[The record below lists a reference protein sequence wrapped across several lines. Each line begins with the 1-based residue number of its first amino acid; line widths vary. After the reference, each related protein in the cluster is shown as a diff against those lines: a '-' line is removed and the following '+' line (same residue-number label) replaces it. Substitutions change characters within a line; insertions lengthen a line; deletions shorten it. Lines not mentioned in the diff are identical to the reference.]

1 MIQKLRF
8 KFVLI
13 NMSIVTIMLCVIL
26 GLVFYFTSADL
37 ERESIRMMESIAA
50 QPFQQGTPMEL
61 GEDVRL
67 PFFTLQLGPR
77 GELISAGGGY
87 YDLSDGDFLDHLVQQ
102 IFASHKRLGVLPEY
116 NLRYYR
122 MDTPASQ
129 YLVFADISSEMATLD
144 GLRSTCLLIGALS
157 FFAFLWVSILLSRW
171 AVKPVDRAWKQQRDF
186 VAAASHELKTPLT
199 VIMANAELMQDPD
212 YGEENRIKFLDN
224 ILVMSRQMRRLV
236 EQMLTLAQT
245 DSAQSRENFAPVN
258 LSHLVSQ
265 SILTFEPVFYEKGLS
280 LSVQAGDNIQVMG
293 EEGQLRQLLGI
304 FLDNTQKYS
313 RAGGAT
319 QVSVDKREKKGRCRI
334 TVANQGEPIPPEDLQ
349 NIFKRFYRM
358 DKARSRNGSFG
369 LGLAIAQGIAEQHR
383 GTIWAE
389 SSGGWNRFFVEL
401 PCHITH
407 TTFRKTAGT

>member
-293 EEGQLRQLLGI
+293 APTAGYFSGQCPKVLPRRRRYPGQRGQAGKEGTLPDHRGQPGGTDPPGGSAKYFQTLLPHG
-304 FLDNTQKYS
+304 Q
-313 RAGGAT
+313 GP
-319 QVSVDKREKKGRCRI
+319 QPKRELWVGAGHCPGHRRAAPGNDLGGKQWRM
-334 TVANQGEPIPPEDLQ
+334 EPLFRGASLSYHPYDL
-349 NIFKRFYRM
+349 
-358 DKARSRNGSFG
+358 
-369 LGLAIAQGIAEQHR
+369 
-383 GTIWAE
+383 
-389 SSGGWNRFFVEL
+389 
-401 PCHITH
+401 P
-407 TTFRKTAGT
+407 

>member
-26 GLVFYFTSADL
+26 GLVFYFTRADL
-37 ERESIRMMESIAA
+37 EQESIRMMESIAA
-50 QPFQQGTPMEL
+50 QPFQQGIPAEL

-77 GELISAGGGY
+77 GELVSAGGGY
-87 YDLSDGDFLDHLVQQ
+87 YDLSDGDFLDHLVRQ
-102 IFASHKRLGVLPEY
+102 IVSSPKRLGVLPEY

-122 MDTPASQ
+122 LDAPASQ

-144 GLRSTCLLIGALS
+144 GLRTTCLIIGGVS
-157 FFAFLWVSILLSRW
+157 FLAFLWVSVLLSKW

-212 YGEENRIKFLDN
+212 YGEENRAKFLDN

-245 DSAQSRENFAPVN
+245 DSAQSRESFAPVD
-258 LSHLVSQ
+258 LRLLVSH
-265 SILTFEPVFYEKGLS
+265 SILTFEPVFYERGLS
-280 LSVQAGDNIQVMG
+280 LSLQAQEPIQVMG
-293 EEGQLRQLLGI
+293 EAGQLRQLMGI
-304 FLDNTQKYS
+304 LLDNAQKYARS
-313 RAGGAT
+313 GGQA
-319 QVSVDKREKKGRCRI
+319 QVTLKKLEKRGRCLI
-334 TVANQGEPIPPEDLQ
+334 TVANQGEPIAPEELE
-349 NIFKRFYRM
+349 NIFKRFYRT
-358 DKARSRNGSFG
+358 DKARTRNGSFG
-369 LGLAIAQGIAEQHR
+369 LGLAIAQGIVEQHR
-383 GTIWAE
+383 GKIWAE
-389 SSGGWNRFFVEL
+389 SDGEWNRFMVEL
-401 PCHITH
+401 PC
-407 TTFRKTAGT
+407 R